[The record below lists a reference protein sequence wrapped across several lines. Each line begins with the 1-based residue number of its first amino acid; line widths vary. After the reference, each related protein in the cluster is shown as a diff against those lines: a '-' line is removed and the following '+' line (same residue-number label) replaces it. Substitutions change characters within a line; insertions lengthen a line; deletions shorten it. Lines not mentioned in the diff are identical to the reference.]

1 MASTIRPGLQFYCT
15 PVPMTHNVLQRTPST
30 YGYGDS
36 LELRPRPN
44 VLYVIC
50 EDGSVQA
57 VHEPERPIG
66 WCVFENEN
74 GWFYQI
80 AQAGFEPMS
89 CILTYH
95 SGYSREAAIYEDDED
110 DGEPEVTS
118 NISFDVVDKI
128 RHFAWP
134 S

>member
-1 MASTIRPGLQFYCT
+1 M
-15 PVPMTHNVLQRTPST
+15 
-30 YGYGDS
+30 
-36 LELRPRPN
+36 RPRPN